1 MSKSTIARA
10 KTRSWAASGNMSH
23 GRAREATLNIAV
35 SHESAG
41 GTASTKDL
49 QPASGMSIA
58 STDAND
64 SSGTITVEREGCDS
78 ATPITVRQKVAIELR
93 VPYEAVSN
101 AFDFSGGDEKLAR
114 ELLRSEFG

>member
-1 MSKSTIARA
+1 
-10 KTRSWAASGNMSH
+10 MSH

-49 QPASGMSIA
+49 QPAPGVPIA